1 MKYKCKSTSAIEV
14 PPRIFLPLL
23 LSHLKENP
31 CCPVV
36 TKGAE
41 SCIHVHHNMYE
52 LSVLKINDFSLF
64 FIIDLYGNK
73 DGILRGSFVTA

>member
-14 PPRIFLPLL
+14 PSPPRFFDPLL

-41 SCIHVHHNMYE
+41 SCIHHNMYE

-64 FIIDLYGNK
+64 YIIDLYGNK